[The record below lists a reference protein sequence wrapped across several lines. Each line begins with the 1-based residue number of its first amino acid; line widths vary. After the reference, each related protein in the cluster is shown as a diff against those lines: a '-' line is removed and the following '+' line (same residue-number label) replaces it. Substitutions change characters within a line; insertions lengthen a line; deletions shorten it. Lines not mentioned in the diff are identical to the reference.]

1 MPLGSGGSA
10 VKTLPEVLMSNI
22 DVFLDHLANQRNA
35 APNTVV
41 AYRNDLRQFR
51 DYLSGVR
58 SPLDGSNAEIHPLD
72 PGTVASFVLY
82 LRDRGYAEATV
93 ARKIAAV
100 KSFFHYASTSG
111 LVSDNPTATLG
122 SPRVP
127 RSIPQGIDPGD
138 VQALLEIG
146 CAGDTPDDLRD
157 RAMLTLLYH
166 SGMRVSELVALNVE
180 DVDLEGSTVQCR
192 GRAGRVRWIP
202 LPSPASGLVREYLAR
217 GRPALTRSANGT
229 DGALFLNHRGNR
241 LTRQGFWLIM
251 KECGR
256 RAGILD
262 PVTPHALRHSFA
274 LQHLGSGTS
283 LRDLKELLG
292 HVNISTTQIYTLASR
307 NRPSNGDE

>member
-1 MPLGSGGSA
+1 LA
-10 VKTLPEVLMSNI
+10 DVLIGNI
-22 DVFLDHLANQRNA
+22 DGFLDHLTRQRNA

-51 DYLSGVR
+51 EYLSDVR
-58 SPLDGSNAEIHPLD
+58 PALDGPDPEIDPLDA
-72 PGTVASFVLY
+72 GTVASFVFY

-100 KSFFHYASTSG
+100 KSFFHYASTVG
-111 LVSDNPTATLG
+111 LLSDNPAAALG
-122 SPRVP
+122 SPRVQ

-138 VQALLEIG
+138 VQALLEVG

-202 LPSPASGLVREYLAR
+202 LPAPASGLVREYLWR
-217 GRPALTRSANGT
+217 GRPNLARSANGSET
-229 DGALFLNHRGNR
+229 ALFLNHRGNR

-307 NRPSNGDE
+307 DRSSNGDQ

>member
-1 MPLGSGGSA
+1 MGVADG
-10 VKTLPEVLMSNI
+10 LMINI
-22 DVFLDHLANQRNA
+22 DVFLDHLTTQRNA
-35 APNTVV
+35 ATNTVV

-51 DYLSGVR
+51 DYLSDLPRPLGGPDLEID
-58 SPLDGSNAEIHPLD
+58 PLDS
-72 PGTVASFVLY
+72 GTVASFVLH

-100 KSFFHYASTSG
+100 KSFFHYASTVG
-111 LVSDNPTATLG
+111 LVSDNPTAALG
-122 SPRVP
+122 SPRVQ

-138 VQALLEIG
+138 VQTLLEVV

-166 SGMRVSELVALNVE
+166 SGMRVSELVALNVD
-180 DVDLEGSTVQCR
+180 DVDLEGATVQCR

-202 LPSPASGLVREYLAR
+202 LAVPASGLVREYLAR
-217 GRPALTRSANGT
+217 GRPALARST
-229 DGALFLNHRGNR
+229 DGTESALFLNHRGNR

-262 PVTPHALRHSFA
+262 PITPHALRHSFA
-274 LQHLGSGTS
+274 LQHLGNGTS

-307 NRPSNGDE
+307 GRFSNGDP